1 MPILIV
7 HFCIRQHACIIDR
20 HGHMISKEKKEK
32 TDRHGHVVSQYKRG
46 LVSTGERL
54 GMDGRTDGHERA
66 GTSQAANACLVT
78 RRAAAWARPGSAR
91 ATRRAPEGR
100 STKDSRA
107 HAGRACS
114 MPARAQ
120 CLRAAGGGRRARKEA
135 ATVRIAP
142 ARGGWLGANWR
153 RGVQWPK
160 TVPVAATAGQLFRHA
175 GGEKVQR
182 SSACAR
188 RRGPCGWT
196 CT

>member
-1 MPILIV
+1 MY
-7 HFCIRQHACIIDR
+7 HRQTWTHDFKRKKRKDR
-20 HGHMISKEKKEK
+20 QTRTRGISVQAGARV
-32 TDRHGHVVSQYKRG
+32 DRGTPRH
-46 LVSTGERL
+46 
-54 GMDGRTDGHERA
+54 GRTDGHERA